1 VWFQDEVMSYSDCRF
16 TKYNYRG
23 GLEHKRSH
31 TKKKKETTVDTK
43 TNYVDLCILLAA
55 REKVLLYSCVNGSHK
70 TQLLN
75 VIKRISN
82 VWKLKDKV

>member
-1 VWFQDEVMSYSDCRF
+1 MWFQDEVMSYSDCRF

-23 GLEHKRSH
+23 GLVHKRSH
-31 TKKKKETTVDTK
+31 IKKKKKETVDTK
-43 TNYVDLCILLAA
+43 TNCVYLCIVIA

>member
-1 VWFQDEVMSYSDCRF
+1 MKSCHIQTAGF

-23 GLEHKRSH
+23 GLVHKMRH
-31 TKKKKETTVDTK
+31 IKRKKETVDTK
-43 TNYVDLCILLAA
+43 QLMYGDRTGK
-55 REKVLLYSCVNGSHK
+55 KVLLYSCVNGSHK

-82 VWKLKDKV
+82 VRKLKDKV